1 MGRIT
6 EGDATSA
13 NRGWKMASWRDTGVP
28 ELGLTLAAAAIAVL
42 LVTIGMDLANRAND
56 KRILV
61 EKIEKCVTMDD
72 DTTAVYAV
80 DHDGQLLDI
89 ILCPSGLK

>member
-1 MGRIT
+1 
-6 EGDATSA
+6 
-13 NRGWKMASWRDTGVP
+13 MASWRDT
-28 ELGLTLAAAAIAVL
+28 LGLTIAAAAIAVL
-42 LVTIGMDLANRAND
+42 LISVGMDLADRVND

-80 DHDGQLLDI
+80 DHDGHLLDI
-89 ILCPSGLK
+89 ILCPSGIK